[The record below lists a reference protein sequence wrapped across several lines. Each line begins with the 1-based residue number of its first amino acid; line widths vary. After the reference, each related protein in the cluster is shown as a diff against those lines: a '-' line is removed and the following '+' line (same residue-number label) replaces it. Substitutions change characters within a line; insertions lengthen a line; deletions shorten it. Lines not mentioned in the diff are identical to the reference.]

1 MERKT
6 SKMKVIT
13 APTIYTPKENEIS
26 LFLAGGIT
34 NCSNWQNE
42 IIQRIERL
50 RPDDLDNDLII
61 YNPRRE
67 NFPIHQSSAAEE
79 QIRWEFNN
87 LNQMDIFSM
96 YFCAGESD
104 QPICMY
110 ELGRYI
116 SQMQIRFPTDWNHRI
131 IISVED
137 GYKRI
142 NDVLIQT
149 KLACRHKIRINT
161 QEGYVD
167 IETLRIRHRNSI
179 VNAYRK
185 LKGWS

>member
-1 MERKT
+1 MI
-6 SKMKVIT
+6 KVIT
-13 APTIYTPKENEIS
+13 APNTYTPKENEMS

-42 IIQRIERL
+42 IINNLKITL
-50 RPDDLDNDLII
+50 LDDTNDNLIV
-61 YNPRRE
+61 YNPRRV

-79 QIRWEFNN
+79 QIRWEFNK

-96 YFCAGESD
+96 YFCDGESD

-116 SQMQIRFPTDWNHRI
+116 SQMQLRFPTDWNRRI

-137 GYKRI
+137 GYRRI

-149 KLACRHKIRINT
+149 KLACGYRIRINT
-161 QEGYVD
+161 QEDYGSK
-167 IETLRIRHRNSI
+167 ETLRIKHTDSI
-179 VNAYRK
+179 IKAYRK
-185 LKGWS
+185 LKGWF

>member
-1 MERKT
+1 
-6 SKMKVIT
+6 MKIIT

-50 RPDDLDNDLII
+50 RPDDIDNDLII

-79 QIRWEFNN
+79 QINWEFNN
-87 LNQMDIFSM
+87 LSRMDIFSM

-116 SQMQIRFPTDWNHRI
+116 SQMQIRFPTDWHHRI
-131 IISVED
+131 IISVEN
-137 GYKRI
+137 GYRRI

-149 KLACRHKIRINT
+149 KLACGYKIRINT

>member
-1 MERKT
+1 
-6 SKMKVIT
+6 MKVIV
-13 APTIYTPKENEIS
+13 APKIYQRRENEIS
-26 LFLAGGIT
+26 VFLAGGIT

-42 IIQRIERL
+42 IIQRIEGL
-50 RPDDLDNDLII
+50 RPDDFDDDLVI
-61 YNPRRE
+61 YNPRRV

-87 LNQMDIFSM
+87 LNRMDIFSM
-96 YFCAGESD
+96 YFCDGESD

-116 SQMQIRFPTDWNHRI
+116 SQMQLRFPTDWNRRI

-137 GYKRI
+137 GYRRI

-149 KLACRHKIRINT
+149 KLACGYRIRINT
-161 QEGYVD
+161 QEDYGSK
-167 IETLRIRHRNSI
+167 ETLRIKHTDSI
-179 VNAYRK
+179 IKAYRK
-185 LKGWS
+185 LKGWF